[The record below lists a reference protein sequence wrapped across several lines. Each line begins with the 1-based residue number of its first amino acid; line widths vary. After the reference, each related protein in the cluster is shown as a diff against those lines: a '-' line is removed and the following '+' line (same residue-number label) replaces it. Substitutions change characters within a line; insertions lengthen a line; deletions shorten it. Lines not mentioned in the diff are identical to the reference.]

1 VNFPEH
7 GAMTPCLLVRAAA
20 GSGKRLEQDRQA
32 AQGETDVTVRL
43 RPRLGACLAQVA
55 RMQVPAGRGRSENI
69 YLHFVL

>member
-43 RPRLGACLAQVA
+43 QPRLGARLAQVA
-55 RMQVPAGRGRSENI
+55 WRSTGGAG
-69 YLHFVL
+69 